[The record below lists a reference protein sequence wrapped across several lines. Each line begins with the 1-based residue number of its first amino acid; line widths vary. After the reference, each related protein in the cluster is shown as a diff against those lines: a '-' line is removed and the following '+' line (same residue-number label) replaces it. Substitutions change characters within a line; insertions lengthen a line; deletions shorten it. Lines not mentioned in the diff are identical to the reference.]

1 MTGGE
6 LTGRVHSFQS
16 MGAVD
21 GPGLRYVVFFQGCP
35 LRCAYCHNP
44 DTWEFSG
51 GQMVTVEQVLQ
62 KVRRCAPYIANGGGV
77 TLTGGEPLAQP
88 AFAAALLAALR
99 AEGFHTALDT
109 SCAAPLTAARAAL
122 EHTSLLLAD
131 LKFSTEEDYRRYTG
145 GSLAHTM
152 EVLALAGK
160 MGVPVWLRHVVVPGL
175 TDGPDHAARFA
186 ALART
191 LPTLQKV
198 ELLPFHKLCLHKYEN
213 LGLPF
218 PLAEIPAA
226 GPEHLA
232 ALQAA
237 LGELAG

>member
-1 MTGGE
+1 M
-6 LTGRVHSFQS
+6 TGRVHSFQS

-44 DTWEFSG
+44 DTWAFSG
-51 GQMVTVEQVLQ
+51 GQTITVEQVLQ

-109 SCAAPLTAARAAL
+109 SCAAPLSAARAAL

-145 GSLAHTM
+145 GSLARTM
-152 EVLALAGK
+152 EVLALAGEL
-160 MGVPVWLRHVVVPGL
+160 GVARCPPCKRWNCCLSTNSACINTRIWACLSRWRTPPPPARSIWRPCAPRWGNW
-175 TDGPDHAARFA
+175 PDKKF
-186 ALART
+186 L
-191 LPTLQKV
+191 
-198 ELLPFHKLCLHKYEN
+198 
-213 LGLPF
+213 F
-218 PLAEIPAA
+218 PLAKPA
-226 GPEHLA
+226 GY
-232 ALQAA
+232 
-237 LGELAG
+237 GIV

>member
-1 MTGGE
+1 MSAPA

-44 DTWEFSG
+44 DTWAFSG
-51 GQMVTVEQVLQ
+51 GQTVTVEQVLQ
-62 KVRRCAPYIANGGGV
+62 KVRRCAPYLRNGGGA

-88 AFAAALLAALR
+88 DFAAALLAALR

-109 SCAAPLTAARAAL
+109 SCAAPLPAARAAL
-122 EHTSLLLAD
+122 EHTDLLLAD
-131 LKFSTEEDYRRYTG
+131 LKFSTEADYRRYTG
-145 GSLAHTM
+145 GSLAHTL
-152 EVLALAGK
+152 EVLALAGE
-160 MGVPVWLRHVVVPGL
+160 MGVPLWLRHVVVPGL
-175 TDGPDHAARFA
+175 TDGPEHAARFA
-186 ALART
+186 ALARA

-213 LGLPF
+213 LGIPF
-218 PLAEIPAA
+218 PLADTPPATEA
-226 GPEHLA
+226 HLA
-232 ALQAA
+232 ALRAA
-237 LGELAG
+237 LGPLAG